1 MRVTLDPIA
10 KRYRSLAAAGAVA
23 VWSCVGVPCSTSAS
37 EGKVEIAAA
46 ISLTGEASNFGVGSM
61 EGIKLAIEEA
71 NASGAGPW
79 IDLKVYDNR
88 SSLEASKEIVQQVIA
103 SPAALLVGPSISSIS
118 LAVGPTLAEA
128 GVPAIATTAT
138 SDLITKNATTFRTL
152 FKNSE
157 QGEMLATYL
166 YQVLGWRSAA
176 LLVMDDGYGRTL
188 EGGFR
193 TAAERLGIDTRSY
206 VIKGREQVEEV
217 AAAAAAEIT
226 DRPVVLAMLDFE
238 GAKAVK
244 VLRRS
249 GVKGPYLGGDA
260 FGVESFNLAFADLPE
275 EKKQPGYFCEGL
287 YGITPMLLDSANA
300 EMLSF
305 AERFKQRFGHNP
317 GWTAVAGY
325 DAAQLAIEA
334 IRALPEAVRTGDRNR
349 QRAAILQA
357 LAGFNDPARARNGL
371 LGPLAF
377 DAERGRPTAIRI
389 GRFNRG
395 RFESAPL
402 QIVSVVAPHEAEIK
416 SGAVFEIRPGS
427 YARLQQVIYSGLY
440 VNEIMWMDQIR
451 SSFGADFY
459 VWLRFAHNLGPEAA
473 DPTEIKF
480 PDLASTGRF
489 DREHPVERREMP
501 DGTCYILWRVQT
513 EFRNNF
519 DFHRYPF
526 DRQTL
531 TLRFVNSRAAADR
544 IVYALDQSS
553 PQGLGEPGTQQ
564 TASGASDA
572 AFRGLSQWKFLGIH
586 QRRDS
591 VVARSSLGDP
601 RRLGRENFREL
612 SGYAT
617 TVDLERRWLSNL
629 TKNLLPLLLMT
640 GIMYASLH
648 FPPVLVQ
655 VKVGVAM
662 TGFLTGMVLLTSI
675 NSQLGPIGYT
685 IAVEYA
691 FYLFFALG
699 LLHIVS
705 VLLGEHF
712 RALGRMTAAR
722 RTDFWAR
729 GLFLVGVLGLFVA
742 ALIYH

>member
-1 MRVTLDPIA
+1 MQDPRATIT
-10 KRYRSLAAAGAVA
+10 KRHRLAAAFVVGSIL
-23 VWSCVGVPCSTSAS
+23 SCFGGLCPAPAAQ
-37 EGKVEIAAA
+37 GKVAIAAA
-46 ISLTGEASNFGVGSM
+46 ISLTGEASSFGVGSLD
-61 EGIKLAIEEA
+61 GIKLAIEEA
-71 NASGAGPW
+71 NSSGEGPW
-79 IDLKVYDNR
+79 IELKVYDNR
-88 SSLEASKEIVQQVIA
+88 SSLEASKEIVKQVIA
-103 SPAALLVGPSISSIS
+103 SPAALLIGPSISSIS
-118 LAVGPTLAEA
+118 IAVGPTLAEA
-128 GVPAIATTAT
+128 GLPAISTTAT

-166 YQVLGWRSAA
+166 HQVLGWRSAA

-193 TAAERLGIDTRSY
+193 SAAERLGIDTRYY
-206 VIKGREQVEEV
+206 VIKSREQVEEV
-217 AAAAAAEIT
+217 AGAAAAEIA

-260 FGVESFNLAFADLPE
+260 FGVESFNSAFADLPE
-275 EKKQPGYFCEGL
+275 EKKQPGYFSEGL

-305 AERFKQRFGHNP
+305 AERFKERFGHNP

-325 DAAQLAIEA
+325 DATKLAIEA
-334 IRALPEAVRTGDRNR
+334 VGALPAEARAGDRNT

-357 LAGFNDPARARNGL
+357 LAGFNDPARARMGL

-389 GRFNRG
+389 GHFNRG

-402 QIVSVVAPHEAEIK
+402 QIVSVVAPHETEIK

-440 VNEIMWMDQIR
+440 VNEITWMDQIH
-451 SSFGADFY
+451 SSFSADFY
-459 VWLRFAHNLGPEAA
+459 VWLRFARNSGPEAA

-480 PDLASTGRF
+480 PDLSNGRF
-489 DREHPVERREMP
+489 DREHPVEQREMA
-501 DGTCYILWRVQT
+501 DGTSYVLWRVQG
-513 EFRNNF
+513 EFHNNF

-553 PQGLGEPGTQQ
+553 SQGLGDTAPQQ
-564 TASGASDA
+564 TSSGASA
-572 AFRGLSQWKFLGIH
+572 VAFHGLSQWRFLGIH

-591 VVARSSLGDP
+591 FVARSSLGDP
-601 RRLGRENFREL
+601 RRVGRENFREL

-617 TVDLERRWLSNL
+617 TIDLERRWRSNL

-685 IAVEYA
+685 VAVEYA

-712 RALGRMTAAR
+712 RAAGRISTAR

-729 GLFLVGVLGLFVA
+729 GLFLAGVFGLFVA
-742 ALIYH
+742 ALIYQ